1 MTPVTPPVTPPVD
14 TPPPRRRTASDEVE
28 QALLDAAAHLL
39 TTEGPGALSVRRVA
53 ADAGVSP
60 MGVYSRF
67 GAKQGLVEALFIDGF
82 ARLEEALATVPVT
95 DDPIADLQEGCRR
108 YRQFALDSPAA
119 YAVMFSRA
127 IPEFV
132 PSDHCRINAAGA
144 FDVLVEAVGRGMG
157 QEALR
162 PADPLE
168 VAEGIWATIHG
179 LVSLELAGMGFVAD
193 RAAHFDATLGAL
205 LRGLSGGGPPG
216 PGRGRPGPP
225 RP

>member
-1 MTPVTPPVTPPVD
+1 MTLH
-14 TPPPRRRTASDEVE
+14 RHAGRTASDEVE

-82 ARLEEALATVPVT
+82 ARLEEVLAAVPVT
-95 DDPIADLQEGCRR
+95 GDPIADLHEGCRC

-132 PSDHCRINAAGA
+132 PSDHCKINAAVA
-144 FDVLVEAVGRGMG
+144 FDVLVEGVGRGMAAG
-157 QEALR
+157 ALR
-162 PADPLE
+162 PGRPGRGGRGDLGHHPRPGQPGAGRD
-168 VAEGIWATIHG
+168 G
-179 LVSLELAGMGFVAD
+179 LRAD
-193 RAAHFDATLGAL
+193 RAAHFEATLGAL
-205 LRGLSGGGPPG
+205 LRGLSGEGPPE

>member
-1 MTPVTPPVTPPVD
+1 MD
-14 TPPPRRRTASDEVE
+14 APPPRRRTASDEVE
-28 QALLDAAAHLL
+28 RALLDAAAHLL

-82 ARLEEALATVPVT
+82 ARLEEVLAAVPVT
-95 DDPIADLQEGCRR
+95 GDPVGDLHEGCRC

-132 PSDHCRINAAGA
+132 PSDHCKMNAAVA
-144 FDVLVEAVGRGMG
+144 FDVLVEGVRRGMAAG
-157 QEALR
+157 ALR
-162 PADPLE
+162 PADPVD
-168 VAEGIWATIHG
+168 VAEGVWATIHG
-179 LVSLELAGMGFVAD
+179 LVSLELAGMGFVPD
-193 RAAHFDATLGAL
+193 RAAHFEATLGAL
-205 LRGLSGGGPPG
+205 LRGLSREGPPE